1 MQKVFESGAGADD
14 AAARIKA
21 ERAAELAAMGHGGG
35 DRKKMFE
42 GGASDDGAAKIKVGR
57 LLMETTSA
65 YEVMTG

>member
-1 MQKVFESGAGADD
+1 
-14 AAARIKA
+14 
-21 ERAAELAAMGHGGG
+21 MGHGGG
-35 DRKKMFE
+35 DKKKMFE